1 MTTENQIGK
10 TNLFIQKNII
20 KRTPTLLAKNKLQFF
35 FSGQTIRPRCRDSKR
50 SRWFTNNGRC
60 HSRKW
65 RSFEDKKGATVERRR
80 KSSSVNK

>member
-20 KRTPTLLAKNKLQFF
+20 KRTPTLLAKNKLEFF

-50 SRWFTNNGRC
+50 SR
-60 HSRKW
+60 
-65 RSFEDKKGATVERRR
+65 
-80 KSSSVNK
+80 